1 GQRRPAAARWRRAL
15 RIGAHGVR
23 GDAWQRGGGGRARGR
38 RRAAAGRG
46 AGRPH
51 ARGGAGG
58 AGGSGARPTAALDD
72 SPRAVP
78 CAPDPLPAAVMNLHW
93 TSAVEAAELIRDGT
107 FSSVQ
112 LVEACLARVR
122 EIDGDV
128 QAWAFLDPEHA
139 LAQAR
144 AADEL
149 RRSGAPMGPLHGI
162 PVGIKDIIDTACSC
176 CRGHSITSA
185 SSHGRSTTWPCSW
198 SSSWASTGAIP
209 T

>member
-1 GQRRPAAARWRRAL
+1 
-15 RIGAHGVR
+15 
-23 GDAWQRGGGGRARGR
+23 
-38 RRAAAGRG
+38 
-46 AGRPH
+46 
-51 ARGGAGG
+51 
-58 AGGSGARPTAALDD
+58 
-72 SPRAVP
+72 
-78 CAPDPLPAAVMNLHW
+78 MNLHW
-93 TSAVEAAELIRDGT
+93 TSAVEAAGLIRDGI

-209 T
+209 THGRALAWTTGR

>member
-58 AGGSGARPTAALDD
+58 AGGSGARPTAAPDD

-78 CAPDPLPAAVMNLHW
+78 CAPDPLPAPVMTLHW
-93 TSAVEAAELIRDGT
+93 TSAVEAAGLVRDGIFT
-107 FSSVQ
+107 RAVLSWH
-112 LVEACLARVR
+112 LGAGGIKLGVELLSPLGQWSGRGEAVR
-122 EIDGDV
+122 YFI
-128 QAWAFLDPEHA
+128 
-139 LAQAR
+139 
-144 AADEL
+144 
-149 RRSGAPMGPLHGI
+149 RRSADGG
-162 PVGIKDIIDTACSC
+162 
-176 CRGHSITSA
+176 RG
-185 SSHGRSTTWPCSW
+185 
-198 SSSWASTGAIP
+198 
-209 T
+209 